1 MNGLKLGL
9 ASMATVVAGPY
20 QTIPGVQGLFVS
32 HLENVLGTS
41 FDLKIVAR
49 SYAAAR
55 QTEKVVLAE
64 IERLNNILSSYLPT
78 SEFSRWWVSAKQT
91 TPVSEDLWA
100 VLNEF
105 TEWHQQTDG
114 ALNAA
119 AEVINQ
125 LWQKAA
131 QTQTL
136 PSEAE
141 RLNAVLAANQPHWNL
156 DPAHQTAARLSQIPL
171 RLHTFAKSYILDR
184 AAEAAL
190 KNVDVD
196 AVVLNSGGDLVI
208 RGNWTETVA
217 LTDPKTHAENATP
230 LTWLNV
236 SNRAVAT
243 SGNYRRGVWVNN
255 TWYSHIVD
263 PRTGVPAQD
272 IISATVVH
280 PNAVTAG
287 ALATAFNVL
296 TPTESIKLAASIPQT
311 DYLIVTKEGQSFT
324 SPDWNDLA
332 MPPASNPSVK
342 TAQIL
347 SVSNI
352 KDKLWNA
359 NQELLVSFEL
369 NRFEGRSHRPFVAVW
384 IEDQNHVPV
393 RQLAIWYNKPRW
405 LPELRT
411 WYTMQRSSGL
421 NAAAIAGATRSA
433 GVYSLVWDGKDDQGQ
448 YVKQGKY
455 TINIEAAREHGTY
468 QLTRQE
474 MDFNG
479 KPKQQTLNGNT
490 EIAAA
495 ALDYREK
502 GSNR

>member
-9 ASMATVVAGPY
+9 ASMASVIAGPY
-20 QTIPGVQGLFVS
+20 QSLPEVQGLFIS
-32 HLENVLGTS
+32 HLENTLGTS
-41 FDLKIVAR
+41 LDLKIVAR
-49 SYAAAR
+49 SYTAAR
-55 QTEKVVLAE
+55 QTEKVILAE
-64 IERLNNILSSYLPT
+64 IERLNTILSSYIPT
-78 SEFSRWWVSAKQT
+78 SEFSRWWAFPKET
-91 TPVSEDLWA
+91 IPVSDNLWA

-105 TEWHQQTDG
+105 TEWHGKTNG
-114 ALNAA
+114 AINAA
-119 AEVINQ
+119 AEGINQ
-125 LWQKAA
+125 LWQRAA
-131 QTQTL
+131 QTQIL

-141 RLNAVLAANQPHWNL
+141 RLAAVLIANQPHWIL
-156 DPAHQTAARLSQIPL
+156 DPANRTATRVSQSPL
-171 RLHTFAKSYILDR
+171 RLHSFAKSYILER

-190 KNVDVD
+190 KNADVD

-208 RGNWTETVA
+208 RGNWTESVA
-217 LTDPKTHAENATP
+217 VTNPNDNAENAVP
-230 LTWLNV
+230 LTWLAIRD
-236 SNRAVAT
+236 RAVAT

-263 PRTGVPAQD
+263 PRTALPAQD
-272 IISATVVH
+272 VISATVVH
-280 PNAVTAG
+280 PDAVTAG

-296 TPTESIKLAASIPQT
+296 APFESRKLAATIPQT

-324 SPDWNDLA
+324 SPGWNELST
-332 MPPASNPSVK
+332 PAASYTSVK

-347 SVSNI
+347 SMTNT
-352 KDKLWNA
+352 KDKVWNA

-369 NRFEGRSHRPFVAVW
+369 SQFEGRSHRPFVAVW

-411 WYTMQRSSGL
+411 WYTIQRNAGL
-421 NAAAIAGATRSA
+421 NTASIAGATRSA
-433 GVYSLVWDGKDDQGQ
+433 GNYSLVWDGKDDQGQ

-468 QLTRQE
+468 QLIRQE